1 MKLRY
6 IENTVPLFIK
16 CICASMKSCCCKSV
30 SLGVAELNYAPGLGN
45 TDTNGYQAILRVLIQ
60 WSLATYVCCF
70 INALYF
76 VHLVKFNLNISFKV
90 TQKFDQRPC
99 TIVHSF

>member
-6 IENTVPLFIK
+6 IENTVPLSIK

-45 TDTNGYQAILRVLIQ
+45 TDTNGYQAILRASIQ
-60 WSLATYVCCF
+60 WSLAF
-70 INALYF
+70 IWAVLF
-76 VHLVKFNLNISFKV
+76 IVLMH
-90 TQKFDQRPC
+90 C
-99 TIVHSF
+99 TLFT